1 MGVGATIG
9 VLVGVSIAMAA
20 ALGAARRFVT
30 VGASVTRGRASPA
43 LSPPPAREGCL
54 GCVLTTGVDRVCARA
69 WTTRRRSVPWDGG
82 ASTRGWY
89 AAAPTALVQ
98 LPGPV
103 FWPRLAT
110 LLGRVRFLGS
120 IPAAVPTRCC
130 RRCVAQK
137 SSWGAKLA
145 VLLALAAIAT
155 LLVALVCDR
164 DNALAEVRGPRVSMG
179 RRGVSWVG
187 GASWAGRV
195 SWAGAGDVPTIP
207 RSCGPIIIA
216 CLPSVLR
223 ALPDV
228 HRVWL
233 PV

>member
-1 MGVGATIG
+1 
-9 VLVGVSIAMAA
+9 
-20 ALGAARRFVT
+20 
-30 VGASVTRGRASPA
+30 
-43 LSPPPAREGCL
+43 
-54 GCVLTTGVDRVCARA
+54 
-69 WTTRRRSVPWDGG
+69 
-82 ASTRGWY
+82 
-89 AAAPTALVQ
+89 
-98 LPGPV
+98 
-103 FWPRLAT
+103 
-110 LLGRVRFLGS
+110 LLGRVCLLGS

-164 DNALAEVRGPRVSMG
+164 DNVLAEVRGPRVSMG

-195 SWAGAGDVPTIP
+195 SWAGAGDVPTI
-207 RSCGPIIIA
+207 IIA

-228 HRVWL
+228 HRMWL